1 MTLPSW
7 TPCSIAKSTTA
18 SAIARR
24 PWQHR
29 CWIFPR
35 DPEFALKAGR
45 ILDLYQRRW
54 QGKLLRD
61 DESQLKYVRNN
72 TAEIRDAAHETGIAF
87 RGTAQTLQD
96 LYDIAVKFAA
106 TIGDGINPAGTRALE
121 AAYADLITL
130 LEGKVQPALRQ
141 GRYPDRKT
149 AQRISEVV
157 RAVARELDH

>member
-1 MTLPSW
+1 MWWS
-7 TPCSIAKSTTA
+7 SR
-18 SAIARR
+18 SALVVVTDPADEAAQMGPLISAD
-24 PWQHR
+24 HR
-29 CWIFPR
+29 
-35 DPEFALKAGR
+35 AH
-45 ILDLYQRRW
+45 
-54 QGKLLRD
+54 
-61 DESQLKYVRNN
+61 VRGFVEGS
-72 TAEIRDAAHETGIAF
+72 ADSVDVAF